1 VRETYKIERARNK
14 GTFILFLRLTFTR
27 RQGMASD
34 HDHHKFAEVVD
45 AHYESIFRGAIS
57 VARDKHIAEE
67 IVQETFVSAFKKFDS
82 YSGRS
87 SVFTWL
93 YGIMLNKY
101 RDYCRKRRLLKR
113 LGFMRGE
120 TSLSGTT
127 NASSRDPSPHAEL
140 ANSEECALLMGAVD
154 RLPVKLRV
162 VVAMRYFDGLPLNEI
177 ASILTCSLGT
187 VKSRL
192 SRAKERLSDLLRKE
206 LV

>member
-1 VRETYKIERARNK
+1 
-14 GTFILFLRLTFTR
+14 
-27 RQGMASD
+27 MANHRD
-34 HDHHKFAEVVD
+34 HQKFAEVVD
-45 AHYESIFRGAIS
+45 AYYESIFRGAIS
-57 VARDKHIAEE
+57 VARDKHVAEE
-67 IVQETFVSAFKKFDS
+67 IVQETFISAFKKFDS

-101 RDYCRKRRLLKR
+101 RDHCRKRRLLRR
-113 LGFMRGE
+113 LGFVRGE
-120 TSLSGTT
+120 ASLSGTS
-127 NASSRDPSPHAEL
+127 NARSRDPSPCAEL
-140 ANSEECALLMGAVD
+140 ANSEEFSLLMGAVE

-192 SRAKERLSDLLRKE
+192 SRAKERLSHLLRKE

>member
-1 VRETYKIERARNK
+1 
-14 GTFILFLRLTFTR
+14 
-27 RQGMASD
+27 MANDRD
-34 HDHHKFAEVVD
+34 HQKFADVVD
-45 AHYESIFRGAIS
+45 AYYESIFRGAIS
-57 VARDKHIAEE
+57 VARDKHLAEE

-101 RDYCRKRRLLKR
+101 RDHCRKRRLLRR
-113 LGFMRGE
+113 LGFVRGE
-120 TSLSGTT
+120 TTFLSGAK
-127 NASSRDPSPHAEL
+127 NMGSRDPSPYAEL

-154 RLPVKLRV
+154 KLPVKLRV
-162 VVAMRYFDGLPLNEI
+162 VVAMRYFDGLALNEI
-177 ASILTCSLGT
+177 ASILACSLGT

-192 SRAKERLSDLLRKE
+192 SRAKERLADLLRKE